1 MIHNKQNEG
10 ISLLTALLLKGD
22 FLPERRFVKVA
33 LITLFLF
40 FAQNYVFSQDSRAV
54 SGKVIDAEGLPLP
67 GATVLEKGTSN
78 GTVSDVDGNFKIEL
92 QSSDAVLSV
101 SFIGFTAQE
110 VVVGSQEN
118 VVVELIEDLAQL
130 SEVVVIGYGSTTK
143 KEVTGAVASV
153 DSEEFNKGDVV
164 NPLSL
169 VRGKVPGLSVTN
181 GNGGDPN
188 GGVQIRLRGLNSLSG
203 GKSPLIIVDGVIWT
217 NSIELI
223 NPNEIESMDILKDG
237 AAAAIYGT
245 RATNGVILITTK
257 KGVAGEKISFEFSNY
272 VSTQVAS
279 EDNRYLTAE
288 EYRNTIQEFY
298 PDLEEALDRGENTN
312 TFDAVTRSPI
322 SQYYSMSAS
331 GGSENL
337 SFRSNIY
344 IKDNEGLV
352 RNSGSTIITPSI
364 SLNQKAF
371 DKKLNLNYKLTY
383 SNISRNRSAN
393 NNVVTT
399 AVSRNPTL
407 PIFDA
412 DDIVNGGYFTEGG
425 TAPINPVASLNERK
439 HDDVENFITGDFN
452 GSYEIIP
459 GLQLRAR
466 FSYNGQFSNVG
477 IYRTRFFPNLGAD
490 GDATVST
497 STNKNI
503 LFEPDMLYEFD
514 LGDHSFTALAGY
526 SFFENTNVGFSFS
539 NFDFDVDDFS
549 YHNIGSG
556 AALLD
561 GLAEANSFKNDNRLI
576 GFYGRLSYNYK
587 EKYLLS
593 GSMRYEGSSR
603 FGANNKWAL
612 FPAISAGW
620 RINKESFAE
629 DLSWLNELKLR
640 VGYGVTGNQD
650 IPNYLSLERLAIS
663 DRPFFYNGELVNA
676 VQPASNPNPDL
687 KWERKGEFNIG
698 LDFALLDNRI
708 SGNLELYQRNIT
720 DLLWFYNVPV
730 PPNVF
735 DNIYANVG
743 ELENKGIE
751 AMLSAEIIRGENLSW
766 ITSVNYSRNTNQLI
780 KFSDPSRGYELE
792 SLETTPAAGTW
803 SQLIIEGQPIGN
815 WVAPVRLGID
825 DEGNAIYEDV
835 NGDGEVNI
843 GTAEDRRTVGNQY
856 PDFSFG
862 WNNTLKYKSFDLN
875 IFLRGSFGQDALNY
889 ERLFRENWQPFLAG
903 SNILRSHLDNP
914 SYTGIQQY
922 DSRHVEDASYV
933 KLDNLTLGYNLTL
946 GKNRSLR
953 FYISG
958 QNLFIITDYSGPD
971 PEFAIPPNF
980 TTQTGQSGI
989 DNLGYYPYARSYVA
1003 GLNFNF

>member
-1 MIHNKQNEG
+1 MLHIKKNKS
-10 ISLLTALLLKGD
+10 ISLLSALLLKGD
-22 FLPERRFVKVA
+22 FLRERRFVKVA
-33 LITLFLF
+33 LFTLFLLF
-40 FAQNYVFSQDSRAV
+40 TQNYVFSQSDKV
-54 SGKVIDAEGLPLP
+54 VTGKVIDAEGLPLP
-67 GATVLEKGTSN
+67 GATILEKGTSN
-78 GTVSDVDGNFKIEL
+78 GTVSDVDGNFNIEL
-92 QSSDAVLSV
+92 QSSDPVLSV
-101 SFIGFTAQE
+101 SFIGFTSKEITVNGQNNI
-110 VVVGSQEN
+110 VF
-118 VVVELIEDLAQL
+118 ELIEDAAQL
-130 SEVVVIGYGSTTK
+130 SEVVVIGYGTTTK

-169 VRGKVPGLSVTN
+169 VRGKVPGLTVTN
-181 GNGGDPN
+181 SNGGDPN
-188 GGVQIRLRGLNSLSG
+188 GGVQVRLRGLNSLSG
-203 GKSPLIIVDGVIWT
+203 GQSPLIIVDGVIWT

-223 NPNEIESMDILKDG
+223 NPNEIESIDILKDG

-257 KGVAGEKISFEFSNY
+257 KGVPGEKVAFEFSTFSS
-272 VSTQVAS
+272 VQVAS

-298 PDLEEALDRGENTN
+298 PELEVALDGGENTN
-312 TFDAVTRSPI
+312 AFNAVTRSPI

-344 IKDNEGLV
+344 VKDNQGLV
-352 RNSGSTIITPSI
+352 RNSGATIITPSL

-371 DKKLNLNYKLTY
+371 DNKLNLNYKLTY
-383 SNISRNRSAN
+383 SNINRNRSAN
-393 NNVVTT
+393 DG
-399 AVSRNPTL
+399 AVSAAVARNPTL
-407 PIFDA
+407 PLFNP
-412 DDIVNGGYFTEGG
+412 DDVVNGGYFTEGG
-425 TAPINPVASLNERK
+425 TAPNNPVAVINERTQ
-439 HDDVENFITGDFN
+439 DDVDNFITGDFN
-452 GSYEIIP
+452 GSFEIIP
-459 GLQLRAR
+459 GLKLRAR
-466 FSYNGQFSNVG
+466 FSYNSRFSNTG
-477 IYRTRFFPNLGAD
+477 IYRTRFFPNLGSD
-490 GDATVST
+490 GEATVST
-497 STNKNI
+497 SSNKNI
-503 LFEPDMLYEFD
+503 LFEPDMLYEVDF
-514 LGDHSFTALAGY
+514 GRHSITALAGY
-526 SFFENTNVGFSFS
+526 SFFENTNEGFSFT
-539 NFDFDVDDFS
+539 NFNFDVDDFS
-549 YHNIGSG
+549 YNNIGSG
-556 AALLD
+556 LALLE
-561 GLAEANSFKNDNRLI
+561 GLATAGSFKNDNRLI
-576 GFYGRLSYNYK
+576 GFYGRVSYNYN

-603 FGANNKWAL
+603 FGRNNKWAL

-620 RINKESFAE
+620 RINKEDFA
-629 DLSWLNELKLR
+629 DGLTWLNELKLR
-640 VGYGVTGNQD
+640 AGYGVTGNQD
-650 IPNYLSLERLAIS
+650 IPNYLSLERLGVGG
-663 DRPFFYNGELVNA
+663 RPFYYNGELVNA
-676 VQPASNPNPDL
+676 FQPTSNPNPDL

-698 LDFALLDNRI
+698 LDFSVIDNRI
-708 SGNLELYQRNIT
+708 FGNLELYQRNIT

-751 AMLSAEIIRGENLSW
+751 AMVSVEIIRGEEFNW
-766 ITSVNYSRNTNQLI
+766 ITSLNYSRNTNKLI

-803 SQLIIEGQPIGN
+803 SQLILEGQPIGN
-815 WVAPVRLGID
+815 WVAPVRIGID

-835 NGDGEVNI
+835 NGDGEVNT
-843 GTAEDRRTVGNQY
+843 GTAEDRRIVGNQY

-862 WNNTLKYKSFDLN
+862 WNNTLKYKNFDLN

-889 ERLFRENWQPFLAG
+889 ERLFRENWTPFLSG
-903 SNILRSHLDNP
+903 TNILRSHLDNP

-922 DSRHVEDASYV
+922 DSRHVEDASYI

-953 FYISG
+953 FYLTG

-971 PEFAIPPNF
+971 PEFAIPENF
-980 TTQTGQSGI
+980 NTQTGASGNG
-989 DNLGYYPYARSYVA
+989 NLTYYPYARSYVA